1 MVDKDVMW
9 TLNYPFFLLGN
20 ENTRENVDNSMRVEW
35 AGSGQNRQDSV
46 CLGSSAGFTTPRW
59 CDPGLV
65 TSSLWASGSL
75 SFPVLISS
83 CLSCSVDAM
92 QSEIKLSNITLV
104 KSLGTVIRS
113 QGRIGFV
120 LSRAIPRFVIIQTSC
135 FSYPPLLLLYDWARG
150 RRVGNWIM
158 LLPGTSC
165 NDWGRNI
172 EIAF

>member
-1 MVDKDVMW
+1 MNIK
-9 TLNYPFFLLGN
+9 LPLLFAW
-20 ENTRENVDNSMRVEW
+20 EW
-35 AGSGQNRQDSV
+35 KYQGKCRQFHVCGVSRFRTKPAGL
-46 CLGSSAGFTTPRW
+46 CILGSSAGFTTPRW

-65 TSSLWASGSL
+65 TSSLWTSGSL

-120 LSRAIPRFVIIQTSC
+120 LSRANSSLC
-135 FSYPPLLLLYDWARG
+135 DYSDLLLLLTSPASPLWLGEREESGQLNRVTARHF
-150 RRVGNWIM
+150 
-158 LLPGTSC
+158 L
-165 NDWGRNI
+165 
-172 EIAF
+172 